1 MDAFAVTVECT
12 GIGFMSTLNTSGVCI
27 NELDF
32 NAHAERI
39 CTKAGNELVLCN
51 DWLLVFS
58 NTTVCWPF
66 MRAIFI
72 PPHPPAST
80 KLKGVYTGIASS
92 VCGQNRVRSVPSTIL
107 IGSISYLLILSSNLR
122 RCVACST
129 HYQILKIWNF
139 NDFFKFV
146 TLTLSSFDLGS
157 NMTQWYG

>member
-1 MDAFAVTVECT
+1 MDDFAVTVECT
-12 GIGFMSTLNTSGVCI
+12 GIAFMSTLNTSGVCI

-39 CTKAGNELVLCN
+39 HVCTKAANELVLCN

-72 PPHPPAST
+72 PPNAPAST
-80 KLKGVYTGIASS
+80 KLKGVYTGITSS
-92 VCGQNRVRSVPSTIL
+92 VCGQNRVHSVPSTIL

-122 RCVACST
+122 RCVACNT
-129 HYQILKIWNF
+129 RYKILIF
-139 NDFFKFV
+139 EI
-146 TLTLSSFDLGS
+146 LTIFLNL
-157 NMTQWYG
+157 